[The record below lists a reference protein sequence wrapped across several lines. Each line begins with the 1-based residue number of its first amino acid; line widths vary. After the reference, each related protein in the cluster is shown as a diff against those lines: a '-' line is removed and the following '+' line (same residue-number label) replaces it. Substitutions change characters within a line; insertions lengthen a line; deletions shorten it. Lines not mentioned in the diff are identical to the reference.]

1 MHGLQLVIIIIINNI
16 IINIIIII
24 ILLFL
29 SSLLLLLLLLLLLM
43 HLSTLGKFSFKFIFK
58 IYGTKII
65 FCKFGKFLNVEIF

>member
-1 MHGLQLVIIIIINNI
+1 MHGLQLVRIIIINNI

-29 SSLLLLLLLLLLLM
+29 SSLLLLLLLLLM
-43 HLSTLGKFSFKFIFK
+43 HLSTLGKFSYKFIFK
-58 IYGTKII
+58 IHGTKII